1 MSMDKQYTDIAPVF
15 CDGVHIA
22 WDKGSGSSPRY
33 YETLPGGMLKAVICL
48 SNPPVDIVRS
58 EVMDKLNG
66 VAPETIARKLALV
79 NL

>member
-1 MSMDKQYTDIAPVF
+1 MSMGEHYIDIAPVF
-15 CDGVHIA
+15 CDGVHVA

-33 YETLPGGMLKAVICL
+33 YETLPGGILKAVMCL
-48 SNPPVDIVRS
+48 NNPPVDMIRS

-66 VAPETIARKLALV
+66 VAPEIIAGKLALV